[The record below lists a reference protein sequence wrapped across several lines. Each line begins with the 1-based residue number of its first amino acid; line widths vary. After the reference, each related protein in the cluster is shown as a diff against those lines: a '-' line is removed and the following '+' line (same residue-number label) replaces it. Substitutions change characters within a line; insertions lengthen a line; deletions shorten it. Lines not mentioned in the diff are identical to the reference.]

1 MKGEATVVK
10 MVVPP
15 FRPARGKYYF
25 LKEMGNNL
33 KPTEVIRIVA
43 DDEKEAK
50 KIQSRWRAY
59 FKKEATTRKILE
71 NGELI
76 VYLGRQKK

>member
-10 MVVPP
+10 LAMPAV
-15 FRPARGKYYF
+15 PARGKFYF
-25 LKEMGNNL
+25 LKEMGAKL
-33 KPTEVIRIVA
+33 KAGEAIRIVA
-43 DDEKEAK
+43 DDAVEAK

-59 FKKEATTRKILE
+59 FKQEAITRKILE